1 MYVAKQR
8 LLIDGEWREVGE
20 PVPELETW
28 PQWETYLRWNKV
40 EEVPDTEPR
49 IIRRKASTS

>member
-1 MYVAKQR
+1 MYVAVQR
-8 LLIDGEWREVGE
+8 LKIDGKWREVGQ

-40 EEVPDTEPR
+40 KEVSDPKPPLR
-49 IIRRKASTS
+49 SRKAQE